1 MTIASSTASSEFL
14 KNPYPFY
21 ERLRAVHPIHKGSF
35 LKYPGWYVT
44 GYEEAAAILK
54 DARFKVRTPLP
65 ETSIKYQDLQCV
77 QNRMML
83 FQNQPDHRRLR
94 TMASGAFTPRMAEC
108 YRSYIDETV
117 RRLLDQV
124 QGEKK
129 MEVIS
134 DFAFPLASF
143 VIANIIGVPEEDRE
157 QLKDWAAS
165 LIQTIDFTRSRKAL
179 TEGNHIAVQ
188 AMAYFR
194 ELIQKRER
202 HPQQDMISMLLKGKE
217 KNKLT
222 EEELASTC
230 LLLAIAGHET
240 TVNLISNLILCLLQ
254 HPEQLLKLKENPD
267 LIGSAIEECLRYES
281 PTQMTARVA
290 SEDIDISGV
299 TIRQGEQ
306 VYLLLGAANRDPNRF
321 TNADVFD
328 LTRSPNPHLSFG
340 HGHHVCLGSSL
351 ARLEAQIAINT
362 LLQRMPGLKLADTE
376 RRYRPLFGF
385 RALEALP
392 VTFE

>member
-108 YRSYIDETV
+108 YRLYIDETV
-117 RRLLDQV
+117 CHLLDQV

-194 ELIQKRER
+194 ELIQKRKR

-217 KNKLT
+217 KDKLT

-290 SEDIDISGV
+290 SEDIDISGA
-299 TIRQGEQ
+299 TLRHGEQ

-340 HGHHVCLGSSL
+340 HGHHICLGSSL
-351 ARLEAQIAINT
+351 ARLEAQIAVNAI
-362 LLQRMPGLKLADTE
+362 LQRMTGLKLADSE

-385 RALEALP
+385 RALEELP

>member
-143 VIANIIGVPEEDRE
+143 VIANMIGVPEEDRE

-194 ELIQKRER
+194 ELIQKRKR
-202 HPQQDMISMLLKGKE
+202 QPQQDMISMLLKGKE

-240 TVNLISNLILCLLQ
+240 TVNLISNSILCLLQ

>member
-157 QLKDWAAS
+157 QLKDWAVS

-194 ELIQKRER
+194 ELIQKRKR
-202 HPQQDMISMLLKGKE
+202 HPQQDMISMLLKRKE
-217 KNKLT
+217 KDKLT

-240 TVNLISNLILCLLQ
+240 TVNLISNSILCLLQ

-306 VYLLLGAANRDPNRF
+306 VYLLLGATNRDPIRF

-340 HGHHVCLGSSL
+340 HGHHICLGSSL
-351 ARLEAQIAINT
+351 ARLEAQIAVNAI
-362 LLQRMPGLKLADTE
+362 LQRMTGLKLADSE

>member
-194 ELIQKRER
+194 ELIQKRKR
-202 HPQQDMISMLLKGKE
+202 HPQQDMISMLLKRKE
-217 KNKLT
+217 KDKLT

-240 TVNLISNLILCLLQ
+240 TVNLISNSILCLLQ

-306 VYLLLGAANRDPNRF
+306 VYLLLGAANRDPIRF

-340 HGHHVCLGSSL
+340 HGHHICLGSSL
-351 ARLEAQIAINT
+351 ARLEAQIAVNAI
-362 LLQRMPGLKLADTE
+362 LQRMTGLKLADSE

-385 RALEALP
+385 RALEELP

>member
-117 RRLLDQV
+117 RLLLDQV

-194 ELIQKRER
+194 ELIQKRKR

-240 TVNLISNLILCLLQ
+240 TVNLISNSILCLIQ
-254 HPEQLLKLKENPD
+254 HPEQLLKLKESPD

-306 VYLLLGAANRDPNRF
+306 VYLLLGAANRDPIRF

>member
-1 MTIASSTASSEFL
+1 MTIAFPTASSEFL

-21 ERLRAVHPIHKGSF
+21 ETLRAIHPIYKGSF

-44 GYEEAAAILK
+44 GYEETAAILK

-65 ETSIKYQDLQCV
+65 EASIKYQDLQHV
-77 QNRMML
+77 QSQMML

-94 TMASGAFTPRMAEC
+94 TLASGAFTPRMAEC
-108 YRSYIDETV
+108 YRQYIDETV
-117 RRLLDQV
+117 HHLLDRV

-179 TEGNHIAVQ
+179 TEGNHIVVQ

-194 ELIQKRER
+194 ELIQKRKR

-217 KNKLT
+217 KDKLT
-222 EEELASTC
+222 EEEAASTC
-230 LLLAIAGHET
+230 ILLAIAGHET
-240 TVNLISNLILCLLQ
+240 TVNLISNSILCLLQ
-254 HPEQLLKLKENPD
+254 HPQQLLKLKENPD
-267 LIGSAIEECLRYES
+267 LIGTAVEECLRYES

-299 TIRQGEQ
+299 MIRQGEQ
-306 VYLLLGAANRDPNRF
+306 VYLLLGAANRDPNIF
-321 TNADVFD
+321 AHAEVFD
-328 LTRSPNPHLSFG
+328 ITRSPNPHLSFG

-351 ARLEAQIAINT
+351 ARLEAQIAIHT
-362 LLQRMPGLKLADTE
+362 LLQRMPGLKLADSE
-376 RRYRPLFGF
+376 WRYRPLFGF
-385 RALEALP
+385 RALEELP
-392 VTFE
+392 VTFV

>member
-1 MTIASSTASSEFL
+1 MTIASLTAPSEFL
-14 KNPYPFY
+14 KNPYSFY
-21 ERLRAVHPIHKGSF
+21 DTLRAVHPIYKGRF

-44 GYEEAAAILK
+44 GYEETAAILK
-54 DARFKVRTPLP
+54 DVRFKVRTPLP
-65 ETSIKYQDLQCV
+65 ERSAKYQELAHV
-77 QNRMML
+77 QNQMML

-94 TMASGAFTPRMAEC
+94 TLASGAFTPRTTE
-108 YRSYIDETV
+108 SYQPYIIETV
-117 RRLLDQV
+117 HHLLDQV

-134 DFAFPLASF
+134 DFAFPLASY

-157 QLKDWAAS
+157 QLKEWASS
-165 LIQTIDFTRSRKAL
+165 LIQTIDFTRSRKVLA
-179 TEGNHIAVQ
+179 EGDHIAVQ

-194 ELIQKRER
+194 ELFEKRKR
-202 HPQQDMISMLLKGKE
+202 YPQQDMISMLLKEKE
-217 KNKLT
+217 KDKLT
-222 EEELASTC
+222 EEEAASAC
-230 LLLAIAGHET
+230 LLLVIAGHET
-240 TVNLISNLILCLLQ
+240 TVNLISNSILCLLQ
-254 HPEQLLKLKENPD
+254 HPKQLLKLEENPD

-306 VYLLLGAANRDPNRF
+306 VYLLLGAANRDPSIF

-328 LTRSPNPHLSFG
+328 ITRSPNPHLSFG
-340 HGHHVCLGSSL
+340 NGHHVCLGSSL
-351 ARLEAQIAINT
+351 ARLEAQIAVNT
-362 LLQRMPGLKLADTE
+362 LLQRMPGLKLADSDQ
-376 RRYRPLFGF
+376 RYRPLFGF
-385 RALEALP
+385 RALEELP

>member
-1 MTIASSTASSEFL
+1 MTFASLHASSEFL

-21 ERLRAVHPIHKGSF
+21 DTLRAVHPIYKGSF
-35 LKYPGWYVT
+35 FKYPGWYVT
-44 GYEEAAAILK
+44 GYEETAAILK

-65 ETSIKYQDLQCV
+65 ERSTKYQDLTHV
-77 QNRMML
+77 QNQMML

-94 TMASGAFTPRMAEC
+94 TLASGAFTPRTTEC
-108 YRSYIDETV
+108 YRPYIIEAV
-117 RRLLDQV
+117 HQLLDQV

-157 QLKDWAAS
+157 QLKEWASS
-165 LIQTIDFTRSRKAL
+165 LIQTIDFTRSRKGL

-194 ELIQKRER
+194 ELIQKRKH
-202 HPQQDMISMLLKGKE
+202 HPQQDMISMLLKGEE
-217 KNKLT
+217 KDKLT
-222 EEELASTC
+222 EEEAASTC
-230 LLLAIAGHET
+230 ILLAIAGHET
-240 TVNLISNLILCLLQ
+240 TVNLISNSVLCLLQ
-254 HPEQLLKLKENPD
+254 HPEQLLKLRENPD
-267 LIGSAIEECLRYES
+267 LIGTAVEESLRYES

-290 SEDIDISGV
+290 AEDIDISGV

-306 VYLLLGAANRDPNRF
+306 VYLLLGAANRDPSIF
-321 TNADVFD
+321 TRPDVFD
-328 LTRSPNPHLSFG
+328 ITRSPNPHLSFG

-362 LLQRMPGLKLADTE
+362 LLQRMPSLKLADSE
-376 RRYRPLFGF
+376 WRYRPLFGF
-385 RALEALP
+385 RALEELR
-392 VTFE
+392 VIFE

>member
-1 MTIASSTASSEFL
+1 MTIAFSAASSEFL

-21 ERLRAVHPIHKGSF
+21 ETMRAVHPIYKGSF

-44 GYEEAAAILK
+44 GYEETAAILK
-54 DARFKVRTPLP
+54 DARFKVRAPLP
-65 ETSIKYQDLQCV
+65 ETSIKYQDLKHV
-77 QNRMML
+77 QNQMML

-94 TMASGAFTPRMAEC
+94 TMASGAFTPRMSAC
-108 YRSYIDETV
+108 YRPYIDETV
-117 RRLLDQV
+117 HYLLDQV

-134 DFAFPLASF
+134 DFAFPLASY
-143 VIANIIGVPEEDRE
+143 VIANMIGVPAEDRE
-157 QLKDWAAS
+157 QLKEWASS
-165 LIQTIDFTRSRKAL
+165 LVQTIDFTRSRKAL

-194 ELIQKRER
+194 ELIQKRKR
-202 HPQQDMISMLLKGKE
+202 HPKQDMISMLLNGTE

-222 EEELASTC
+222 EEEAASTC
-230 LLLAIAGHET
+230 ILLAIAGHET
-240 TVNLISNLILCLLQ
+240 TVNLISNSILCLLR
-254 HPEQLLKLKENPD
+254 HPEQLLMLKENPD
-267 LIGSAIEECLRYES
+267 LIGTAIEECLRYES

-306 VYLLLGAANRDPNRF
+306 IYLLLGAANRDPNIF
-321 TNADVFD
+321 TQADVFD
-328 LTRSPNPHLSFG
+328 ITRSPNPHLSFG

-351 ARLEAQIAINT
+351 ARLEAQIAIHT
-362 LLQRMPGLKLADTE
+362 LLQRMTGLKLAVSE
-376 RRYRPLFGF
+376 CRYRPLFGF
-385 RALEALP
+385 RALEELP
-392 VTFE
+392 VTFD

>member
-21 ERLRAVHPIHKGSF
+21 ETLRAVHPIYKGSF
-35 LKYPGWYVT
+35 LKYPGRYVT
-44 GYEEAAAILK
+44 GYEETAAILK

-65 ETSIKYQDLQCV
+65 ETSIKYQDLTHV
-77 QNRMML
+77 QNQMML
-83 FQNQPDHRRLR
+83 FQNQSDHRRLR
-94 TMASGAFTPRMAEC
+94 MPASGAFTPRMAER
-108 YRSYIDETV
+108 YRPYIDETV
-117 RRLLDQV
+117 HHLLDQV

-134 DFAFPLASF
+134 DFAFPLASY
-143 VIANIIGVPEEDRE
+143 VIANIIGVPAEDRE

-179 TEGNHIAVQ
+179 IEGNHSAVQ
-188 AMAYFR
+188 AMAYFG
-194 ELIQKRER
+194 ELIQKRKR

-217 KNKLT
+217 KDKMT
-222 EEELASTC
+222 EEEVASTC
-230 LLLAIAGHET
+230 ILLAIAGHET
-240 TVNLISNLILCLLQ
+240 TVNLISNSILCLLQ
-254 HPEQLLKLKENPD
+254 HPEQLLELKENPD
-267 LIGSAIEECLRYES
+267 LIATAVEECLRFES

-299 TIRQGEQ
+299 TIRKGEQ
-306 VYLLLGAANRDPNRF
+306 VYLLLGAANRDPNIF
-321 TNADVFD
+321 TRADVFD
-328 LTRSPNPHLSFG
+328 ITRSPNPHLSFG

-351 ARLEAQIAINT
+351 ARLEAQMAIHT
-362 LLQRMPGLKLADTE
+362 LLQRMPGLKLAE
-376 RRYRPLFGF
+376 SKWRYRPLFGF
-385 RALEALP
+385 RALEELP

>member
-194 ELIQKRER
+194 ELIQKRKR

-240 TVNLISNLILCLLQ
+240 TVNLISNSILCLIQ
-254 HPEQLLKLKENPD
+254 HPEQLLKLKESPD

-362 LLQRMPGLKLADTE
+362 LLHRMPGLKLADTE